1 MLGLGA
7 EGSVWDNGLVLRV
20 QHVLPPVDMARRI
33 RSVLD
38 EFDAWAIHDGI
49 GDFIEHPSGGP
60 LSRFLKPSPGAPFS
74 QIFVLYRDTD
84 PNCEQTVDRVR
95 SQMKALCLP
104 VFHFRDGQI
113 MMLRSKES
121 GRVTSQRCARQLPR
135 FEGWAI
141 VDSSGASYTTVG
153 ETEDIWEPTRPNE
166 LYFGDEA
173 A

>member
-1 MLGLGA
+1 MLGLGD
-7 EGSVWDNGLVLRV
+7 EGSVWNNGLVLRV
-20 QHVLPPVDMARRI
+20 QHVLPPADMARKI

-49 GDFIEHPSGGP
+49 GDFMEHPSGGP
-60 LSRFLKPSPGAPFS
+60 LSRFFESSPGAPFS
-74 QIFVLYRDTD
+74 QIFVLYRNTD
-84 PNCEQTVDRVR
+84 SKYDQTVDRLR
-95 SQMKALCLP
+95 SQMKGLCLP

-113 MMLRSKES
+113 MMLRSQES

-141 VDSSGASYTTVG
+141 VDSSGASYSRVG
-153 ETEDIWEPTRPNE
+153 ETDEIWEPTRPSE